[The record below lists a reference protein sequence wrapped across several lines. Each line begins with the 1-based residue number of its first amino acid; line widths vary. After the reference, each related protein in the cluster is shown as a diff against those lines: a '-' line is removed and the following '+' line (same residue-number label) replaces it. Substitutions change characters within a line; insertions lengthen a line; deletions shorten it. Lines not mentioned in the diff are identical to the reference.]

1 MKMKTLVITITNFSG
16 EKISGEIKVQKLWKC
31 VSKKDFWP
39 EYLLIKIST
48 DWQKSICFS
57 CYQNYFYIY
66 IICI

>member
-16 EKISGEIKVQKLWKC
+16 KKISGEIKVQELWKW

-48 DWQKSICFS
+48 D
-57 CYQNYFYIY
+57 
-66 IICI
+66 